1 MRGHLYPL
9 VSMAALG
16 PITLTG
22 THIRLEPMRSSHTA
36 ALLEAGRASE
46 IWEWMPARPVT
57 ADTMVG
63 WLEKAKKAES
73 QGREYP
79 FVVVRLEDDR
89 VIGSTRYLDVQED
102 DRTVE
107 IGWTWYSPD
116 VWGGVVNP
124 EAKYLLMRHAF
135 DDWRAIRLALK
146 TDIRNVHSQAAIKKL
161 GARYEGTLRNQRIR
175 PDGSYRDTVV
185 FSITEAEWPAVKGR
199 LEQRIASLTPPARP
213 S

>member
-1 MRGHLYPL
+1 
-9 VSMAALG
+9 MASLG

-22 THIRLEPMRSSHTA
+22 KHIRLEPLRPAHA
-36 ALLEAGRASE
+36 GALLEAGRSSE
-46 IWEWMPARPVT
+46 IWEWMPTRPLT
-57 ADTMVG
+57 AEGMDG
-63 WLEKAKKAES
+63 WLQKATQAET

-79 FVVVRLEDDR
+79 FVVVRLVDDR

-116 VWGGVVNP
+116 AWGGVVNP

-135 DDWRAIRLALK
+135 DDWCAIRVALK
-146 TDIRNVHSQAAIKKL
+146 TDIKNVHSQAAIKKL

-185 FSITEAEWPAVKGR
+185 FSITESEWSAVKAR
-199 LEQRIASLTPPARP
+199 LEQRIKALTPAATEP
-213 S
+213 